1 LVSELTFKCVPIRP
15 AEQAKRHLVVLEQ
28 SCEALAIFP
37 LQQTLTMPLALIEF
51 TYVGALIVLE
61 KQLTFTMR
69 NVILQLSFVFI
80 ARF

>member
-1 LVSELTFKCVPIRP
+1 
-15 AEQAKRHLVVLEQ
+15 LEQ

-37 LQQTLTMPLALIEF
+37 LQQTLTMSLALIEF

-69 NVILQLSFVFI
+69 NVILQLSFVFV